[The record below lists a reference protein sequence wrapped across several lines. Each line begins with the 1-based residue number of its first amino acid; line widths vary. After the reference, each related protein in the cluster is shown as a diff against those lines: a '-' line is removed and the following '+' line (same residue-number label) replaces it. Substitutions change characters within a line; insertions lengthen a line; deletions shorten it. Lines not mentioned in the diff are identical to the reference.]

1 MVTRHAQSSKSTVTY
16 DLTSYESKNIIV
28 EMSGLDLGQNDVYFL
43 GGGYKIYSL
52 QN

>member
-16 DLTSYESKNIIV
+16 DLTGYESKNIIV
-28 EMSGLDLGQNDVYFL
+28 KISGLDLGKKDIHFL
-43 GGGYKIYSL
+43 GGGYKIYSS